1 MHSAVLALLLSLP
14 AHAGVARAPAAL
26 GRLPLSAASA
36 AAASL
41 PLLPPYLSVADP
53 ADGAR
58 LAAVLQA
65 AQASP
70 TAVAVLAQVARAAEV
85 RGRPVLVEVVDM
97 KEAGTWNLDW
107 GVLSLRRGAMDAPPR
122 ENVSTLIHELQH
134 LLQTRPGI
142 PSDLLETE
150 LEAFVV
156 DFRVGRELGVRPSP
170 GSHDA
175 RAQAAFKE
183 GLEPFLGYLRAQYP
197 ENAQLHKTRSRAYE
211 ARLRAGLEDSTAEL
225 ARLGAERADRER
237 VLARMRALGHP
248 ETQLENYRQDSIAPV
263 DAELSTMRRAIGWAK
278 ADLAIFADPA
288 SRARARAYAR
298 SVIRRARAFQR
309 IFARD

>member
-1 MHSAVLALLLSLP
+1 MIAALLLLLAST

-26 GRLPLSAASA
+26 GRLPLSAAATSVSA
-36 AAASL
+36 PPSL
-41 PLLPPYLSVADP
+41 PPFLSVADP
-53 ADGAR
+53 ADGPR

-70 TAVAVLAQVARAAEV
+70 TAVAVLARVARAAEA
-85 RGRPVLVEVVDM
+85 RGRPVLVEVADM
-97 KEAGTWNLDW
+97 EEAGTWNLDW
-107 GVLSLRRGAMDAPPR
+107 GILSLRRGDMNAAPR

-134 LLQTRPGI
+134 LLQTRPEI

-156 DFRVGRELGVRPSP
+156 DFRVGRELGVRPAP

-175 RAQAAFKE
+175 RAQAAFRE

-197 ENAQLHKTRSRAYE
+197 ENAQLHKTRARAYE
-211 ARLRAGLEDSTAEL
+211 ARLRAGLEASVSEL
-225 ARLGAERADRER
+225 ERLSVERADRER
-237 VLARMRALGHP
+237 VLDRMRALGHSRA
-248 ETQLENYRQDSIAPV
+248 EVEHYRQDAVAPI
-263 DAELSTMRRAIGWAK
+263 DADISAMRRAIGWAK
-278 ADLAIFADPA
+278 ADLAILADPA
-288 SRARARAYAR
+288 ARARARAYAR
-298 SVIRRARAFQR
+298 SVIRRARAFQK